1 MRGKSKKSYVLCYL
15 WRKVIL
21 TKLMISQNMKQANT
35 SAPKRLSLLT
45 ATFIVSGSMIGSGI
59 FIVSADMSRVLGSP
73 FLLLLAWVITG
84 VMTLIA
90 ALSYGELAGMFP
102 KSGGQYQYL
111 KESYGEM
118 VAFLFG
124 WAMFAVIQCGT
135 IAAVAVAFAKFTG
148 VLGPALGPDHI
159 VADLGYIKIS
169 AAQLLAIASLLVL
182 TWLNTRG
189 LQTGAFIQNV
199 LTATKALSLGLL
211 ILLGLFVYRNA
222 EVVSL
227 NFGNFFSNI
236 HGTGS
241 LSLVAV
247 SSAIGVAMVGSLF
260 SSDAWNNVTFIAGE
274 IDNPKRN
281 VPLALAFGVFG
292 VTILYLLANISYLC
306 VLPFWG
312 DTNDTTLLGKGIQYA
327 TQDRVGTA
335 ALTAMLGAGGAL
347 LMAVMIMISTFGC
360 NNGLLLAGSRVYH
373 SMATDGLFFD
383 KMKKL
388 NANGV
393 PEFALWVQF
402 GWCAVLCLSGRY
414 GDLLDYVMF
423 AVMLFYMLTVAG
435 IFILRKKRPD
445 LERPYKAFGY
455 PLLPALYIVLAGL
468 FTVNLLFTKPQ
479 FTVPGLLIVGIG
491 FPLYYWAKSRR
502 K

>member
-1 MRGKSKKSYVLCYL
+1 MEQNQLDQTPTPVI
-15 WRKVIL
+15 RKVSL
-21 TKLMISQNMKQANT
+21 T
-35 SAPKRLSLLT
+35 T

-73 FLLLLAWVITG
+73 FLLILAWAVTG

-111 KESYGEM
+111 KESYGQM

-124 WAMFAVIQCGT
+124 WAMFAVIQSGT

-148 VLGPALGPDHI
+148 VLVPSLGPDNI
-159 VADLGYIKIS
+159 LADLGFVRIS
-169 AAQLLAIASLLVL
+169 AAQLLAIASLFVL

-199 LTATKALSLGLL
+199 LTTLKALSLGLL
-211 ILLGLFVYRNA
+211 IILGLLIYRNPDIIA
-222 EVVSL
+222 Q
-227 NFGNFFSNI
+227 NFGNFFSNVKS
-236 HGTGS
+236 TES
-241 LSLVAV
+241 LGLIGIC
-247 SSAIGVAMVGSLF
+247 SAIGVAMVGSLF

-274 IDNPKRN
+274 IENPKRN
-281 VPLALAFGVFG
+281 VPLALALGVIG
-292 VTILYLLANISYLC
+292 VTVLYMLANFAYLS

-312 DTNDTTLLGKGIQYA
+312 DAAGPDVFSKGIQHA

-335 ALTAMLGAGGAL
+335 ALTAMLGLGGGV
-347 LMAVMIMISTFGC
+347 LMAVIIMISTFGC
-360 NNGLLLAGSRVYH
+360 NNGLVLSGSRLYQ

-383 KMKKL
+383 KMKDL

-393 PEFALWVQF
+393 PGFALWVQF
-402 GWCAVLCLSGRY
+402 VWCAVLCLSGKY

-423 AVMLFYMLTVAG
+423 AVMLFYILTVWG
-435 IFILRKKRPD
+435 IFILRKKRPEI
-445 LERPYKAFGY
+445 ERPYKAFGY
-455 PLLPALYIVLAGL
+455 PFLPALYILLAAL

-479 FTVPGLLIVGIG
+479 FTVPGLVIVGLG
-491 FPLYYWAKSRR
+491 FPLYFWAKGR
-502 K
+502 KSFN